1 MTTAVLDP
9 APVRTT
15 VRKVTFPRV
24 LRSEWH
30 KFRTLRSSST
40 TLALGL
46 FLLGLFGAIA
56 SFTYS
61 PDVVDD
67 FGPPGSGG
75 ATDAVSL
82 ALTGLTFA
90 SLVVGVLG
98 VLSTASEYS
107 TGMIRSTLAA
117 VPTRLPVLWAKAIV
131 IGTTVFAVTTIGAFA
146 AFLIGGIGLD
156 GQSIA
161 LSLTDDGV
169 IRSLLGA
176 GLYLSV
182 ASVFGVAL
190 GGLLRSTAGGIAT
203 LVTVLLLLPGLA
215 SLLPDSWNEAIDP
228 YFPSTA
234 GSAVYALTESADSL
248 SPAAGIAVF
257 AGFTAVALIGAAIRL
272 KRSDV

>member
-1 MTTAVLDP
+1 
-9 APVRTT
+9 
-15 VRKVTFPRV
+15 
-24 LRSEWH
+24 
-30 KFRTLRSSST
+30 
-40 TLALGL
+40 
-46 FLLGLFGAIA
+46 
-56 SFTYS
+56 
-61 PDVVDD
+61 
-67 FGPPGSGG
+67 
-75 ATDAVSL
+75 VSL

-117 VPTRLPVLWAKAIV
+117 VPTRLPVLWSKAIV
-131 IGTTVFAVTTIGAFA
+131 IGATVFIVTTVGAFA
-146 AFLIGGIGLD
+146 AFLIGSIGLD

-182 ASVFGVAL
+182 TSVFGVAL
-190 GGLLRSTAGGIAT
+190 GALLRSTAGGIAT

-215 SLLPDSWNEAIDP
+215 SLLPDSWNDVIDP

-257 AGFTAVALIGAAIRL
+257 AGFTAVTLIGAAIRL
-272 KRSDV
+272 KRTDV